1 MKYCGS
7 FLVIIFTLLFYNNG
21 YSGNSSLLPHPG
33 SPQTENSTGFSG
45 NTSHYLILANG
56 MPPIETSEPKPAKGR
71 PPEDIYKKDV
81 VRKEVIEQPEERKE
95 PIEQPEED
103 VYVMDEDSEEFL
115 EDTETIND
123 PLEGY
128 NRAIFK
134 FNDKFYYWV
143 LKPAARGYRAILPE
157 KARISVRKLLSNAA
171 MPVRLVN
178 CALQGRMKGM
188 AIESTRFAVNSTLG
202 VGGFFNPAESL
213 FHLKEQE
220 ADFDQT
226 LGRYGMKP
234 VFFINWPLLGPSSLR
249 GTFGLIADTASDPT
263 TYLVSPLIKI
273 GIRSYEEVNETS
285 LTIGDYEA
293 LTEPALDPYI
303 AVRNAYFQNRRSKI
317 KSR

>member
-1 MKYCGS
+1 MPTSRRKATLG
-7 FLVIIFTLLFYNNG
+7 IIERVADATYV
-21 YSGNSSLLPHPG
+21 PDT
-33 SPQTENSTGFSG
+33 PQTITDIFGERVFNDGVMKER
-45 NTSHYLILANG
+45 L
-56 MPPIETSEPKPAKGR
+56 
-71 PPEDIYKKDV
+71 PEDIYKKDV

-95 PIEQPEED
+95 SIEQPEED

-143 LKPAARGYRAILPE
+143 LKPAARGYGTILPE
-157 KARISVRKLLSNAA
+157 MIRNSVRKFFSNAA
-171 MPVRLVN
+171 MPIRLAN
-178 CALQGRMKGM
+178 CALQGRVKGV
-188 AIESTRFAVNSTLG
+188 AIETTRFVVNTTLG
-202 VGGFFNPAESL
+202 VGGLFNPADSL
-213 FHLKEQE
+213 LHLKEQE

-234 VFFINWPLLGPSSLR
+234 VLFINWPLLGPSSLR
-249 GTFGLIADTASDPT
+249 GTFGLIADTASDPV
-263 TYLVSPLIKI
+263 TYFVSPLVKI

-303 AVRNAYFQNRRSKI
+303 AVRNAYYQNRKSKL
-317 KSR
+317 KTE